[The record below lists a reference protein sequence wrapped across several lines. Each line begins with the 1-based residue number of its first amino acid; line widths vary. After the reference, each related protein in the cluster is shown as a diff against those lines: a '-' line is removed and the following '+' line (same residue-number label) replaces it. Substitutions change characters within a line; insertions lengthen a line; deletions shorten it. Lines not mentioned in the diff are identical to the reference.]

1 MENGETAGAPSDS
14 ESVESVMSAI
24 AEINDSLARL
34 KEQAGSS
41 SGSGNRKGSFRRAGR
56 NASMQEARASEN
68 TGGEEASLK
77 EKLER
82 CRSDN
87 ERLRRKN
94 TELGGELAK
103 TRAKLDA
110 VTEELRKACKEV
122 EVLKRV
128 PEVPPK
134 DDASLKSR
142 VDDLTAANAALTE
155 EVERLRAELGEG
167 KGRTIQAAEAPVVS
181 RISETELRSDLFDCP
196 RYDARLSRDGRRITL
211 RADVEGRVRCSGGVL
226 SIPSLPDLIGFDG
239 PADYQVTLDDGLMVI
254 RIRRGHHLTISTSG
268 SNAP

>member
-1 MENGETAGAPSDS
+1 MENGETAGTPSDS

-56 NASMQEARASEN
+56 NASLQEAMASEN
-68 TGGEEASLK
+68 RGGEEASLR
-77 EKLER
+77 EKLGR

-94 TELGGELAK
+94 TELGGELAR

-110 VTEELRKACKEV
+110 VTEELRKACKES
-122 EVLKRV
+122 EALKRAAI
-128 PEVPPK
+128 PFK
-134 DDASLKSR
+134 DGASMKSK
-142 VDDLTAANAALTE
+142 VDELTAANAALTE
-155 EVERLRAELGEG
+155 ELERLRAELDDG
-167 KGRTIQAAEAPVVS
+167 KGRILPVAEAPVVS

-254 RIRRGHHLTISTSG
+254 RIR
-268 SNAP
+268 

>member
-1 MENGETAGAPSDS
+1 MENGETAGTHSDS

-34 KEQAGSS
+34 KEHAGSS

-56 NASMQEARASEN
+56 NASIQEARASERSD
-68 TGGEEASLK
+68 GEESFLK

-128 PEVPPK
+128 PEAPPK

-155 EVERLRAELGEG
+155 EVERLRA
-167 KGRTIQAAEAPVVS
+167 
-181 RISETELRSDLFDCP
+181 
-196 RYDARLSRDGRRITL
+196 
-211 RADVEGRVRCSGGVL
+211 
-226 SIPSLPDLIGFDG
+226 
-239 PADYQVTLDDGLMVI
+239 
-254 RIRRGHHLTISTSG
+254 
-268 SNAP
+268 